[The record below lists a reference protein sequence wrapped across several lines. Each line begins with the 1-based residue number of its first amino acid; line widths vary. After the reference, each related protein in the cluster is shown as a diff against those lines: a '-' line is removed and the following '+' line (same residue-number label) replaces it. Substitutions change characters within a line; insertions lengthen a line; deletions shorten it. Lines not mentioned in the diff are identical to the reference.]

1 MRVQNFDRVRGEL
14 LPEMEGLI
22 LAEHGAIH
30 RDLLEEPW
38 SRPRAYRWIRYESSD
53 PIARL
58 LAASRRLAG
67 EWAAAAGRPG
77 YEGIRSRFEAEEARR
92 LGRALGLARSLGYAS
107 PATP

>member
-1 MRVQNFDRVRGEL
+1 MRGQDFGRVEREL
-14 LPEMEGLI
+14 LPEIEGLI
-22 LAEHGAIH
+22 LAEHAAVH

-58 LAASRRLAG
+58 LAASHRLAD
-67 EWAAAAGRPG
+67 EWAAEVGRPG
-77 YEGIRSRFEAEEARR
+77 YERIRFRFEAEEAGR
-92 LGRALGLARSLGYAS
+92 LARALRLAGSLGYES